1 MKLLVTGGAG
11 FVGSH
16 LIDRLVEAGHDVV
29 SFDAYESYLSPASP
43 QYPQYL
49 DHRLEGLEEDV
60 EFIEGDTRNP
70 IEVTQTVDR
79 VQPDRIAHLA
89 HLPITGTCEDHPE
102 AAVDSIVEGTVN
114 VLEAAKATDSVE
126 RVLYTSSSMVYGEFQ
141 YDPADEDH
149 PRNPK
154 GVYGGA
160 KHAGETLTRSFC
172 RSTDLDYTVIRPSAV
187 YGPTD
192 VNRRVSQIFVERAL
206 RGEPLALHDG
216 GQQVLDFTYIDD
228 TAQGFDL
235 GLTSDAAANETY
247 NITYGEG
254 RTVAELA
261 DVISNYVDGVK
272 TEVKPVG
279 DFRPKRGALDNSKAR
294 EELGFEPEFSLE
306 EGMKQYIEFV
316 RSTGVITE

>member
-16 LIDRLVEAGHDVV
+16 LLHRLVDAGHDVV
-29 SFDAYESYLSPASP
+29 SFDAYESYLSPSSR
-43 QYPQYL
+43 QYRPYL
-49 DHRLEGLEEDV
+49 DHRIAGLEDEV
-60 EFIEGDTRNP
+60 EFVEGDTRNP
-70 IEVTQTVDR
+70 IEVARTVER

-102 AAVDSIVEGTVN
+102 AAVDSIVQGTVN
-114 VLEAAKATDSVE
+114 LLEAAKATDSVE
-126 RVLYTSSSMVYGEFQ
+126 RFLYTSSSMVYGAFQ
-141 YDPADEDH
+141 YRPADEEH

-160 KHAGETLTRSFC
+160 KHAGETLTKSFC
-172 RSTDLDYTVIRPSAV
+172 RNSDLDYTVVRPSAV

-206 RGEPLALHDG
+206 EGKPLALHDG
-216 GQQVLDFTYIDD
+216 GQQVLDFTYVED

-235 GLTSDAAANETY
+235 ALTEDAAANETY
-247 NITYGEG
+247 NVTYGEG
-254 RTVAELA
+254 RTVKELA
-261 DVISNYVDGVK
+261 EVISEYVDGVE
-272 TEVKPVG
+272 TETKPVG

-294 EELGFEPEFSLE
+294 EELGFEPRFSLE
-306 EGMKQYIEFV
+306 EGMERYVEFV
-316 RSTGVITE
+316 RSMGLVG